1 MSFPY
6 PYQRVKD
13 PLAIPSGALRHW
25 IQIQQQDS
33 AQDAAGGPVDNWQ
46 TVYSTMS
53 AIETLTMQ
61 EVYQTGQLVGRV
73 SHRVT
78 VRWPGSSIPLVQG
91 MRVLFGARVF
101 MVQAPDNVQERNRV
115 VHLLCLEINGKQ
127 P

>member
-6 PYQRVKD
+6 PHQGVRD

-25 IQIQQQDS
+25 IEIQQQS
-33 AQDAAGGPVDNWQ
+33 GAQDAMGGPLDNWQ

-78 VRWPGSSIPLVQG
+78 VRWPGSSIPLLQG
-91 MRVLFGARVF
+91 MRVLFGGRVF
-101 MVQAPDNVQERNRV
+101 MIQAPDNVQERNRV